1 MASSWNRANNH
12 NESYRGHFWNQ
23 SNMSHR
29 FQHDLRFF
37 VDVCGRST
45 TKVKRVWLGLVSE
58 VETNLTKHFS
68 AKRLLNFF
76 SKTFI
81 KSCPKASS
89 ARKEGWEG
97 TSSGPAVT
105 RTTRSWWAARAR
117 GSPTFV
123 SPYFIVTKS
132 CAIFMICKSFL
143 IYHPHGMTRCLIGDF
158 FLVAKVLLFV
168 SLPVKFDLCVSRTLV
183 VAIASLNLAPVTA
196 SLPPNSV
203 QKWCQQCFK
212 LMCSLFPEHDD
223 RDGGGPRRSK
233 NLVWRR
239 DDQVILP

>member
-23 SNMSHR
+23 SNVRHR
-29 FQHDLRFF
+29 FQHFLLFV

-58 VETNLTKHFS
+58 VETNLTKHFF

-123 SPYFIVTKS
+123 SPYFIVKKS
-132 CAIFMICKSFL
+132 CAIFMICKSYLNVPPLMEWQDVWLATFSLSLKFSYLSRCPWSL
-143 IYHPHGMTRCLIGDF
+143 ICAFQGHS
-158 FLVAKVLLFV
+158 
-168 SLPVKFDLCVSRTLV
+168 SLQLR
-183 VAIASLNLAPVTA
+183 
-196 SLPPNSV
+196 
-203 QKWCQQCFK
+203 
-212 LMCSLFPEHDD
+212 H
-223 RDGGGPRRSK
+223 
-233 NLVWRR
+233 
-239 DDQVILP
+239 